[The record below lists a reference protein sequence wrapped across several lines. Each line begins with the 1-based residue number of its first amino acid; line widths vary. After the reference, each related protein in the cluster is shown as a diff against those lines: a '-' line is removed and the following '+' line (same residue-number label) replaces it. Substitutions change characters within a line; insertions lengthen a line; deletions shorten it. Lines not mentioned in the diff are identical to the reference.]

1 MVFKV
6 IIKHPSTEGD
16 EHTYYGI
23 VFPNRD
29 RGKIKKL
36 KFAPPNTMEA
46 RFTFSESKVRPGENF
61 LAVLVPVNESEITKS
76 TCGELECKMGT
87 NSMERKPEVVEFGF

>member
-6 IIKHPSTEGD
+6 IIRHPSVDDD

-29 RGKIKKL
+29 IVQIKQLQFVAPDKL
-36 KFAPPNTMEA
+36 EA
-46 RFTFSESKVRPGENF
+46 EFTFDSDKVKPHEHF
-61 LAVLVPVNESEITKS
+61 LAILVPVNESEITES
-76 TCGELECKMGT
+76 TCCKLACEMGT
-87 NSMERKPEVVEFGF
+87 NSEKHEPEIIDF

>member
-6 IIKHPSTEGD
+6 IVKHPSVDDD

-29 RGKIKKL
+29 IGQTKRLEFIGH
-36 KFAPPNTMEA
+36 NTLEA
-46 RFTFSESKVRPGENF
+46 TFSFDEDKVKPGENF
-61 LAVLVPVNESEITKS
+61 LAILVPVNESEITKS
-76 TCGELECKMGT
+76 TCGNIACKMGT
-87 NSMERKPEVVEFGF
+87 NSKANRPEVVEFGF

>member
-6 IIKHPSTEGD
+6 IVRHPSVDDD

-29 RGKIKKL
+29 IGQIKQL
-36 KFAPPNTMEA
+36 KFRAPNTLEA
-46 RFTFSESKVRPGENF
+46 KYSFASNKVKPGENF
-61 LAVLVPVNESEITKS
+61 LAILVPVNESEITGS
-76 TCGELECKMGT
+76 TCGKIACKMGT
-87 NSMERKPEVVEFGF
+87 NSEAHEPEVVEFGY

>member
-6 IIKHPSTEGD
+6 IIRHPSEDND

-29 RGKIKKL
+29 IGQIKRLEFVAPDKL
-36 KFAPPNTMEA
+36 QAE
-46 RFTFSESKVRPGENF
+46 FTFDSGKVKEGEHF
-61 LAVLVPVNESEITKS
+61 LAILVPVNKSEITES
-76 TCGELECKMGT
+76 TCGLFSCKIGT
-87 NSMERKPEVVEFGF
+87 NSDKHAPEIVDF

>member
-6 IIKHPSTEGD
+6 IIKHPSRDGD

-29 RGKIKKL
+29 IGQIKQL
-36 KFAPPNTMEA
+36 SHVPPDTLEGT
-46 RFTFSESKVRPGENF
+46 FTFDESKVKVGEHF
-61 LAVLVPVNESEITKS
+61 LAILVPVNESEITES
-76 TCGELECKMGT
+76 TCGMLACQIGT
-87 NSMERKPEVVEFGF
+87 NSPKPEPEVVKFGY

>member
-6 IIKHPSTEGD
+6 IIRRPSVDDD

-29 RGKIKKL
+29 IGQIKEL
-36 KFAPPNTMEA
+36 QFAPPDKLQAE
-46 RFTFSESKVRPGENF
+46 FTFDSDKVKEGEHF
-61 LAVLVPVNESEITKS
+61 LAILVPVNESEITES
-76 TCGELECKMGT
+76 TCGLLACKIGT
-87 NSMERKPEVVEFGF
+87 NSPKHAPEVIDFK